1 MTVRIP
7 RLVYEGIEAVRQ
19 SGRTNMLDRIR
30 VQKLCMKLGYYN
42 AALWIQSNEREYSK
56 GIFEGFEVEE

>member
-19 SGRTNMLDRIR
+19 SGRTNMLDRTT
-30 VQKLCMKLGYYN
+30 VQRLCMKLSYYN
-42 AALWIQSNEREYSK
+42 AVVWLELNKREYAK